1 EAGLFGSARAEPPGS
16 GQALLDV
23 AHLGTLFLDEL
34 GDLDPRVQERLLQ
47 ALTAGRYRP
56 PGSTRD
62 REVNVHLI
70 AATRRD
76 LGALVQRGRFRRD
89 LHDRVSGLTLFVPPL
104 RERLEDLPAL
114 AASILDHL
122 ASEMARCHSAR
133 EWLSAF
139 PAFLSSST

>member
-1 EAGLFGSARAEPPGS
+1 IQGETGTGKGVLAAWLHYEGPRAAQAFADLPCAGISSDLLEAGLFGSSRAEPPGS

-76 LGALVQRGRFRRD
+76 LG
-89 LHDRVSGLTLFVPPL
+89 
-104 RERLEDLPAL
+104 
-114 AASILDHL
+114 
-122 ASEMARCHSAR
+122 
-133 EWLSAF
+133 
-139 PAFLSSST
+139 